1 MSCFVLMAVNEQ
13 MFWLLYWFWSYV
25 QKKKKQHTICLIA
38 FHSLWH
44 LYTIYNDI
52 VTATRHDYPVFSTSA
67 LKFSVCFLT
76 CLSVCL
82 TDMPSYLSGPLC
94 IIKCAYRSVLQ
105 PHCVLMFLCLVRAV
119 NREHYDSL
127 FVCLPVL
134 QPVCLFIYQL
144 IHSFIVWPVYLVF
157 SVGRKPCCRASL

>member
-1 MSCFVLMAVNEQ
+1 MSCFVLMAVNKQ
-13 MFWLLYWFWSYV
+13 MFWLLYWFWTDFYV
-25 QKKKKQHTICLIA
+25 QKKKATYDMPYCISFLVA
-38 FHSLWH
+38 L
-44 LYTIYNDI
+44 IYNI
-52 VTATRHDYPVFSTSA
+52 QWYCHCNQTRLSSFQYVCPEVFC
-67 LKFSVCFLT
+67 LFSH
-76 CLSVCL
+76 
-82 TDMPSYLSGPLC
+82 LSGPLC

-134 QPVCLFIYQL
+134 QPVCLFIYQF